1 MPLSD
6 PNEGGIWIM
15 CLLAKTPESY
25 QPGHRHEQLLFRY
38 DRGRAPSHTT
48 VPAAASIYCTA
59 SRVKKLVELPRHAQW
74 ATNVPSFQTQEVF
87 CIIEALCTD
96 ISRGMK
102 SPRSPAE
109 SGEGIDAIVLAKV
122 SAHESA

>member
-1 MPLSD
+1 
-6 PNEGGIWIM
+6 M

-59 SRVKKLVELPRHAQW
+59 SRVKNLVELPRHAQW
-74 ATNVPSFQTQEVF
+74 ATNVPVAPA
-87 CIIEALCTD
+87 CIYAAATASSETWQ
-96 ISRGMK
+96 
-102 SPRSPAE
+102 
-109 SGEGIDAIVLAKV
+109 
-122 SAHESA
+122 